1 MSQENVEIV
10 RAAVDAW
17 NRGDWDATLK
27 DGAPSFE
34 FDFSRSVGP
43 GRGVYSLDQ
52 MRGYFREFVEA
63 WESLRLQ
70 VDEFIEARDHV
81 VMPNT
86 LHARGRAGSKSRLTV
101 PGCGRSATGASRTS
115 ASTKSGRRPSKP
127 SASRSKTLTPT
138 KGPVFGVG
146 TRQEPLDED
155 RHATP
160 RGGNHCCR
168 GNNMVGKP
176 DVTFGNNEVPSIHRA
191 TTAAAVRGFG

>member
-1 MSQENVEIV
+1 MSKENVEIV

-86 LHARGRAGSKSRLTV
+86 LHARGRDGVEVQAHGAWVWTIRDGSITHLCFYQERHEALE
-101 PGCGRSATGASRTS
+101 A
-115 ASTKSGRRPSKP
+115 
-127 SASRSKTLTPT
+127 
-138 KGPVFGVG
+138 VG
-146 TRQEPLDED
+146 LSEQDA
-155 RHATP
+155 HA
-160 RGGNHCCR
+160 
-168 GNNMVGKP
+168 
-176 DVTFGNNEVPSIHRA
+176 DS
-191 TTAAAVRGFG
+191 